1 MNSCHVISYRLKGNH
16 EKHSLVFSIKW
27 QLTTETLPSCV
38 GWEKNENHK
47 LMPRKV
53 DLKHVLD
60 PLCLAENSVDL
71 NLKLMRWR
79 LVPSL
84 DLDKISSTDINEL
97 RVHLITKKT
106 LIEYT
111 NQLFDSLSLYANKSI
126 NIIEENKK

>member
-1 MNSCHVISYRLKGNH
+1 MISYRLKANNA
-16 EKHSLVFSIKW
+16 KHSLVFNIKW

-47 LMPRKV
+47 LMPKKV

-84 DLDKISSTDINEL
+84 DLDKISSTRCLILGSGTLGCYVARGLLVCKLKYHLLLFIN
-97 RVHLITKKT
+97 VFI
-106 LIEYT
+106 
-111 NQLFDSLSLYANKSI
+111 
-126 NIIEENKK
+126 

>member
-1 MNSCHVISYRLKGNH
+1 MISYRLKGNH

-84 DLDKISSTDINEL
+84 DLDKISST
-97 RVHLITKKT
+97 RCLILGSGTLGCYVARGLLVCKK
-106 LIEYT
+106 
-111 NQLFDSLSLYANKSI
+111 K
-126 NIIEENKK
+126 NIIYYYLLMYLYSYVNRLGEFAQ